1 MIYLNEGAP
10 KGFPHFVS
18 SQTIIPLT
26 TPDTMPEAVAI
37 VKSSSFWLFLCFLLL
52 INVSSFLMFIYYH
65 IIRGVS
71 TLFFNKFIIFSIFL
85 LSSKPL
91 KYYRIENINKKNS
104 PVKGRNKE
112 IEIKFSVDFLY

>member
-10 KGFPHFVS
+10 EGFPHFVS

-71 TLFFNKFIIFSIFL
+71 TLFLNKFIIFSIFL

-91 KYYRIENINKKNS
+91 KYYRIENINKKT
-104 PVKGRNKE
+104 PLLRGEKRRFMIV
-112 IEIKFSVDFLY
+112 FVDFLY